1 MLDAILEPIAKRR
14 VDTNDP
20 DWRERLASADPL
32 AEAGI
37 KPEVHSTLRA
47 LITHYAEGDEPARQ
61 TVRAIFERYRAFR
74 WAAHIPLD
82 LTPAGFRFKL
92 LHFSAIDQGSD
103 PRDEMLALEG
113 SRRPRQGR
121 RRGHQADPDRGRRPV
136 QRPRQVRHGLDAPVP
151 AGAGELDHGAVN
163 PDPAVVAWSA
173 PPRRGNAGPA

>member
-1 MLDAILEPIAKRR
+1 MTELADIAGEVAVLDAILEPIAKRR
-14 VDTNDP
+14 VDINDP
-20 DWRERLASADPL
+20 DWMERLASADPL

-37 KPEVHSTLRA
+37 KPEVHPTLRA

-103 PRDEMLALEG
+103 PRDEILALEDLVARARDASVDIEPILIEVAGLSSDLDRYGMG
-113 SRRPRQGR
+113 STRQFLLAR
-121 RRGHQADPDRGRRPV
+121 A
-136 QRPRQVRHGLDAPVP
+136 
-151 AGAGELDHGAVN
+151 N
-163 PDPAVVAWSA
+163 
-173 PPRRGNAGPA
+173 